1 MGTHEQTLATTL
13 ATRAAW
19 NLTQRLRR
27 LCYPTAPGAVRAA
40 VKRPSRST
48 LFAVAVTIH
57 ACALTAQSESI
68 GRIERLDPA
77 LDALVPVTAKVEKL
91 AAGFTWSEGPAW
103 IRSGSYLLFTDVP
116 ENTLYRWSSQQ
127 GLSVFMK
134 PAGYDGPKLPGLR
147 EPGANGLFAESGG
160 SILLAD
166 SGSRVVAR
174 LSLADKKKTVLASRY
189 QGLRFNSP
197 NDLVRRAD
205 GSIFFTDPPYGL
217 AGLNESKL
225 KELAFN
231 GVFRIGADG
240 RVVLIDDQL
249 TFPNGVTLSADQKT
263 LYVSNS
269 DPKKP
274 VWIAYALD
282 AAGDVVSRRVF
293 ADASDLMGK
302 DAPGLPDGM
311 AMTADGHLFA
321 TGPGG
326 VLIMTADGRRLG
338 RIETGAAIANCAF
351 GDDGRT
357 LYMTSKD
364 ILARVRLSTL
374 GVEF

>member
-1 MGTHEQTLATTL
+1 M
-13 ATRAAW
+13 
-19 NLTQRLRR
+19 
-27 LCYPTAPGAVRAA
+27 
-40 VKRPSRST
+40 
-48 LFAVAVTIH
+48 LFAVG
-57 ACALTAQSESI
+57 LTLNVCTLAAQPEII

-77 LDALVPVTAKVEKL
+77 LDALVPVAAKIEKI

-103 IRSGSYLLFTDVP
+103 IRSGGHLLFTDVP
-116 ENTLYRWSSQQ
+116 ENTLYKWSAQQ

-134 PAGYDGPKLPGLR
+134 PSGYDGTDLAGLR
-147 EPGANGLFAESGG
+147 EPGANGLLADSDG
-160 SILLAD
+160 SVLLAD

-189 QGLRFNSP
+189 KGQRFNSP
-197 NDLVRRAD
+197 NDLVRRSD

-217 AGLNESKL
+217 AGLNDSKL
-225 KELAFN
+225 KELTFN

-249 TFPNGVTLSADQKT
+249 TFPNGVALSPDEKT
-263 LYVSNS
+263 LYVANS

-274 VWIAYALD
+274 VWMAYALD
-282 AAGDVVSRRVF
+282 SAGNVLSRRVF
-293 ADASDLMGK
+293 ADASDLISK

-311 AMTADGHLFA
+311 AIAADGHLFA

-326 VLIMTADGRRLG
+326 VLIMTPDGRRLG
-338 RIETGAAIANCAF
+338 RIETGAPIANCAF

-357 LYMTSKD
+357 LYMTSKNMV
-364 ILARVRLSTL
+364 ARVRLSTL
-374 GVEF
+374 GLGF